1 MKNFMILFM
10 VGLSFYG
17 YGQQNPSTETYSDGT
32 VKTIIQPTG
41 KGTSLVKKFDEK
53 GNLSETGTWKD
64 GYKDK
69 SWISYRADGSIAAI
83 GNFNYGVREGIWL
96 VFDET
101 GKVKYEITYENNK
114 VVNAFDW
121 EATMAAVKDK

>member
-1 MKNFMILFM
+1 M
-10 VGLSFYG
+10 VGLSFCG
-17 YGQQNPSTETYSDGT
+17 YGQQNPLTETYSDGT
-32 VKTIIQPTG
+32 VKIIVQPMG
-41 KGTSLVKKFDEK
+41 KGNSLVKKFDEK

-69 SWISYRADGSIAAI
+69 SWVSYRPDGTIATI
-83 GNFNYGVREGIWL
+83 GNFNYGVRNGIWL

-121 EATMAAVKDK
+121 EATMAVVKDK